1 MSNETSTPSD
11 YAVAREAR
19 KMDRPLPASNGS
31 TVTPKYLL
39 NHENHFD
46 PNTHTPE
53 EMIKRGVHKGQD
65 ELKQT

>member
-1 MSNETSTPSD
+1 MPDD
-11 YAVAREAR
+11 YKIVRKAR
-19 KMDRPLPASNGS
+19 KQVSDGKLPESDRKTL
-31 TVTPKYLL
+31 TPQYLL